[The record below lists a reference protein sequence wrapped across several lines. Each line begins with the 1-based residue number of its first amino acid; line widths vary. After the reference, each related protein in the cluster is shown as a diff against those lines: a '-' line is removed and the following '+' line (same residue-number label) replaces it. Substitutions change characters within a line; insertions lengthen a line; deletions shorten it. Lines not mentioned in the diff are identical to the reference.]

1 MLWQR
6 QLDTNSAII
15 DNAVPNLDIHRNVE
29 GKETP
34 IAIKHV
40 PQSFNSINFRII
52 DTIRKI

>member
-6 QLDTNSAII
+6 KLDTNSAII
-15 DNAVPNLDIHRNVE
+15 DNTIPNLDIHRNVE

-40 PQSFNSINFRII
+40 PQCYNSMNF
-52 DTIRKI
+52 